1 MRASRGEATL
11 AGQPRR
17 DRFLIEFYN
26 CYQQPGEWIADSSG
40 ISFSFCN
47 SRINS
52 AVVCCRLYAIIFF
65 LGINRIV
72 HGAISGFSSRKL
84 SHNSLRARL
93 RITDDR
99 LYFFPHTIPQRTLL
113 PGAVIAINPGD
124 TDFFPSRRTKSKSA
138 LRVSLSPF
146 RSVRLP
152 ECGKE
157 CKVKDRPLVL
167 RGQFSTAFLA
177 AALND
182 QTAGTGS
189 HAGEKTNTAFAATIR
204 GLKSSFH
211 FLLPSCFSILI
222 QYEKSQLRCAKR
234 KIQSH
239 ISYKIHPESGIFNPG
254 MDFSRKK
261 LQICRVMLNK

>member
-1 MRASRGEATL
+1 MRASRREAAL
-11 AGQPRR
+11 ARQPRR

-26 CYQQPGEWIADSSG
+26 SYQQPREGVADPSG

-72 HGAISGFSSRKL
+72 HGAISGFSNRKL
-84 SHNSLRARL
+84 SHSSLRARL
-93 RITDDR
+93 RTTDER

-113 PGAVIAINPGD
+113 PGAVMAINPGD
-124 TDFFPSRRTKSKSA
+124 TDFFPSRRTRSKSA
-138 LRVSLSPF
+138 LRVSLSSF

-167 RGQFSTAFLA
+167 RGQFSPAFLA

-182 QTAGTGS
+182 QTACTGS
-189 HAGEKTNTAFAATIR
+189 HAGKKTDTAFAATIR

-211 FLLPSCFSILI
+211 FIAFLFFYPDSI
-222 QYEKSQLRCAKR
+222 R
-234 KIQSH
+234 KIPTLLRKAEIQLH
-239 ISYKIHPESGIFNPG
+239 ISYKIHPEPGIFNPG
-254 MDFSRKK
+254 MMFLCKK
-261 LQICRVMLNK
+261 SANPPGSPQ